1 MFFLFEEEE
10 VQEVWDSRW
19 QYVKKIGIGNMK
31 RELRQQIERSFSS
44 HDKAEVYCV
53 YDGKWVVFG
62 AVRLNMEET
71 VEVVMKLIERVEKLH
86 DIRFMVSGAKGW
98 ERRK

>member
-31 RELRQQIERSFSS
+31 RELRQQIEDLWFRER
-44 HDKAEVYCV
+44 K
-53 YDGKWVVFG
+53 DGKG
-62 AVRLNMEET
+62 ENRT
-71 VEVVMKLIERVEKLH
+71 HERKEA
-86 DIRFMVSGAKGW
+86 RTN
-98 ERRK
+98 EN